1 MYMILFL
8 FLIFCSFGV
17 ISSRNPIHSILFLV
31 CVFLLSSILLFCLE
45 VEFLGLSFVLIYVG
59 AIAILFLFV
68 VMMLNIAVEEAR
80 SEYFSMFFVIGII
93 LLCEFVFLVPNMNPT
108 PNSLEL
114 PAYVDWSLVM
124 QPVTNMEMFGNFL
137 FTHGFPYFILSGFIL
152 FVSMIGAIV
161 LTLHR
166 QEYTKRQDIYTQVSR
181 SVMIRARTV

>member
-68 VMMLNIAVEEAR
+68 VMMLDLKINDKLFNRFRYDLVT
-80 SEYFSMFFVIGII
+80 YFLIFF
-93 LLCEFVFLVPNMNPT
+93 FF
-108 PNSLEL
+108 
-114 PAYVDWSLVM
+114 
-124 QPVTNMEMFGNFL
+124 
-137 FTHGFPYFILSGFIL
+137 
-152 FVSMIGAIV
+152 
-161 LTLHR
+161 
-166 QEYTKRQDIYTQVSR
+166 
-181 SVMIRARTV
+181 

>member
-68 VMMLNIAVEEAR
+68 VMMLDLKINDKLFNRFRYDLVT
-80 SEYFSMFFVIGII
+80 YFLIFF
-93 LLCEFVFLVPNMNPT
+93 FF
-108 PNSLEL
+108 LEL
-114 PAYVDWSLVM
+114 ALPFSSLNIYSQNLYCSNFDWINWSSQIETFSNIQAIGQVLYSY
-124 QPVTNMEMFGNFL
+124 
-137 FTHGFPYFILSGFIL
+137 YFIFFLLAGFIL
-152 FVSMIGAIV
+152 FVSIIGSLM
-161 LTLHR
+161 LTL
-166 QEYTKRQDIYTQVSR
+166 TLNKAVDMR
-181 SVMIRARTV
+181 S